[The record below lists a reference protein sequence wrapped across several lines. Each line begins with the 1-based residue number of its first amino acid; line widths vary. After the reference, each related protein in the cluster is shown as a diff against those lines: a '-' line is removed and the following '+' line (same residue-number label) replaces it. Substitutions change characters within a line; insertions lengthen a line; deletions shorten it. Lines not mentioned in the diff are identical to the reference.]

1 MNLISFEF
9 TPRSE
14 ISGSYSSSSLKIFRT
29 IHTVLHKDCTNLHLY
44 QECRRILVSPH
55 CQHLLSLVSL
65 IIANLT
71 GKQWYFIVVL
81 VFISLMI
88 SDIEHLWYACM
99 SALEN
104 VYSCPLLIFKHDF
117 YCCWVVWVSYIFY
130 IVSDAWF
137 GNISPVPQVAFSFC
151 WLFSMPCGSLL
162 VWCSA
167 I

>member
-44 QECRRILVSPH
+44 QECRRILISPH
-55 CQHLLSLVSL
+55 CQHLLPLVSL

-88 SDIEHLWYACM
+88 SDIEHLWYAC
-99 SALEN
+99 
-104 VYSCPLLIFKHDF
+104 
-117 YCCWVVWVSYIFY
+117 
-130 IVSDAWF
+130 
-137 GNISPVPQVAFSFC
+137 
-151 WLFSMPCGSLL
+151 WLFVCLL
-162 VWCSA
+162 WKMSIHVLCLFLNTIFIVVELYEFLIYFIYYQIHGLEIFLPFHRWPFHFVGYFLCHVEA
-167 I
+167 Y